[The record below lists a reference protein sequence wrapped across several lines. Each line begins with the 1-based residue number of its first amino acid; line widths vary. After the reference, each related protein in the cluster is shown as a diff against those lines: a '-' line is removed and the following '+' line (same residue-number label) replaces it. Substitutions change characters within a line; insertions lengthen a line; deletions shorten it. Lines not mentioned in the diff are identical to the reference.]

1 MTRFAEDLVAAG
13 EAAASLA
20 TITVA
25 VNRRCRD
32 DAPRHSRRRTI
43 MSGRSTIAVIGGT
56 GAEGGGIALRLA
68 KGGHRVLIG
77 SRDAAKAKTA
87 AAELAV
93 LAGTAIEGD
102 GNFAVASAAEIVI
115 LTVPYAAQ
123 RPTVEEIRDILAGKI
138 LVDATAPLVPPRVNR
153 VQLPEGGS
161 AVAAIQAL
169 LGESVKVVS
178 AFQNVSAEKL
188 RHLDHPV
195 DCDVLVCADDAPARQ
210 TVIDLIATMGL
221 RGIDGGPIG
230 NSAAAEALTSLLIWI
245 NRKYKVPGAG
255 IRITGIEG

>member
-1 MTRFAEDLVAAG
+1 
-13 EAAASLA
+13 
-20 TITVA
+20 
-25 VNRRCRD
+25 
-32 DAPRHSRRRTI
+32 
-43 MSGRSTIAVIGGT
+43 MSGRSTIAIIGGT

-68 KGGHRVLIG
+68 KAGHRVLIG
-77 SRDAAKAKTA
+77 SRDAAKAKA
-87 AAELAV
+87 AAGELAAV
-93 LAGTAIEGD
+93 AGAVIAGD
-102 GNFAVASAAEIVI
+102 GNRAVASAAELVI

-123 RPTVEEIRDILAGKI
+123 RPTVEEIRDVLAGKI

-169 LGESVKVVS
+169 LGEQVRVAS

-188 RHLDHPV
+188 RHLDQPV

-210 TVIDLIATMGL
+210 AVIDLIATMEM
-221 RGIDGGPIG
+221 RGIDGGPIC
-230 NSAAAEALTSLLIWI
+230 NSAAAEALTSLLIWV

-255 IRITGIEG
+255 IRITGIAQ

>member
-1 MTRFAEDLVAAG
+1 
-13 EAAASLA
+13 
-20 TITVA
+20 
-25 VNRRCRD
+25 
-32 DAPRHSRRRTI
+32 

-68 KGGHRVLIG
+68 KAGHRVLIG
-77 SRDAAKAKTA
+77 SRDAVKAKAA
-87 AAELAV
+87 AAEFSA
-93 LAGTAIEGD
+93 LAGNAIAGD
-102 GNFAVASAAEIVI
+102 SNRAVAEAAEIAI

-123 RPTVEEIRDILAGKI
+123 RSTIEDIREVLAGKI
-138 LVDATAPLVPPRVNR
+138 LVDATAPLMPPRVNR

-169 LGESVKVVS
+169 LGAQVRVVS

-188 RHLDHPV
+188 RHLDQPV

-210 TVIDLIATMGL
+210 AVIDLIAAMGM
-221 RGIDGGPIG
+221 RGIDGGPIC
-230 NSAAAEALTSLLIWI
+230 NSAAAEAMTSLLIWV

-255 IRITGIEG
+255 IRITGIAE

>member
-1 MTRFAEDLVAAG
+1 MAAG
-13 EAAASLA
+13 KAAPSLA
-20 TITVA
+20 TIPVA

-32 DAPRHSRRRTI
+32 DAQRNWRDIRGGKTI
-43 MSGRSTIAVIGGT
+43 MSGRSTIAIIGGT

-68 KGGHRVLIG
+68 RAGHRVLIG
-77 SRDAAKAKTA
+77 SRDAAKAKA
-87 AAELAV
+87 AAEELAA
-93 LAGTAIEGD
+93 LAGVEMSGD
-102 GNFAVASAAEIVI
+102 GNRAVAAAAEIVV

-123 RPTVEEIRDILAGKI
+123 RPTVDDISDILAGKI

-161 AVAAIQAL
+161 AVAAIQML
-169 LGESVKVVS
+169 LGEQTRVVS

-188 RHLDHPV
+188 RHLDQPV

-210 TVIDLIATMGL
+210 AVIDLIATMGM
-221 RGIDGGPIG
+221 RGIDGGPIC
-230 NSAAAEALTSLLIWI
+230 NSAAAEALTSLLIWV

-255 IRITGIEG
+255 IRITGVEA

>member
-1 MTRFAEDLVAAG
+1 
-13 EAAASLA
+13 
-20 TITVA
+20 
-25 VNRRCRD
+25 
-32 DAPRHSRRRTI
+32 
-43 MSGRSTIAVIGGT
+43 MSEQQSIAIIGGT

-68 KGGHRVLIG
+68 KAGHRVVIG
-77 SRDAAKAKTA
+77 SRDPAKAKEA
-87 AAELAV
+87 AAELAA
-93 LAGTAIEGD
+93 LAGAETTGAANRD
-102 GNFAVASAAEIVI
+102 AVAAADIAI

-123 RPTVEEIRDILAGKI
+123 RPTIEDIRDQLAGKI

-169 LGESVKVVS
+169 LGEQVRVVS

-188 RHLDHPV
+188 RHLDQLV

-221 RGIDGGPIG
+221 RGVDGGPIC
-230 NSAAAEALTSLLIWI
+230 NSAAAEALTSLLIWV

-255 IRITGIEG
+255 IRITGIPS